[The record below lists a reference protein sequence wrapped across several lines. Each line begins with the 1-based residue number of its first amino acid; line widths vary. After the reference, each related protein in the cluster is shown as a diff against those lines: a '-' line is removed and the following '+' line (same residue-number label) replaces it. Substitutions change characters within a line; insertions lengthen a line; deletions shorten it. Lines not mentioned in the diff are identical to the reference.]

1 MQMHTPLYFLTTLL
15 AVAAS
20 ASAQS
25 TVSAANSFAYG
36 ANAGWLDFRPSAADG
51 VVVGGAFLSGHIYA
65 ANCGW
70 IDLGDGTPANGHTYS
85 NASAGDF
92 GVNHDGTGTLSGY
105 GYGANIGWIDFGWA
119 GANDPNRAH
128 FDLGSGQWL
137 GYAYSANLGWINLG
151 TGILTTTTVAYPDS
165 DHDGIADAWEIQ
177 HFGNLSTA
185 GIGTD
190 QDGDGQTD
198 AAEYAADTD
207 PNKVEEFLRIVSQN
221 YNPGLTKVALQF
233 STTRPTRS
241 YTLQTST
248 TLGTG
253 DWTPT
258 GASFLADPGTETTT
272 LVTFVSGPRRFF
284 RVAAQPPLP

>member
-1 MQMHTPLYFLTTLL
+1 MHTPLYFLTTLL

-25 TVSAANSFAYG
+25 TVSAANSSAYG
-36 ANAGWLDFRPSAADG
+36 ANAGWLDLRPSAADG
-51 VVVGGAFLSGHIYA
+51 VVVGGAFLSGHIHA

-92 GVNHDGTGTLSGY
+92 GVNHDGTGTLTGY
-105 GYGANIGWIDFGWA
+105 GYGANIGWIHFGWA

-128 FDLGSGQWL
+128 FDLSSGQWL

-151 TGILTTTTVAYPDS
+151 TGILTTSSVTYTDS

-185 GIGTD
+185 GIGSD
-190 QDGDGQTD
+190 HDGDGQSD

-207 PNKVEEFLRIVSQN
+207 PNKVEEFLHIVSQS

-248 TLGTG
+248 TLGAG
-253 DWTPT
+253 DWVLT
-258 GASFLADPGTETTT
+258 GAPFLADPGTETTT
-272 LVTFVSGPRRFF
+272 LVTFTSGPRRFF
-284 RVAAQPPLP
+284 RVVAQSPLP